1 MAGEIT
7 EGASIWRLCTSTHH
21 PPAMASPALIPGS
34 MLSTDGALIADGV
47 LIAAGPSY
55 DGASPS
61 ARGYASSAHMYA
73 SPSARGDAC
82 LHAQLAAATLTDDA
96 ILALLACAEHTEEG
110 EETTAR
116 GWCVVA

>member
-1 MAGEIT
+1 
-7 EGASIWRLCTSTHH
+7 
-21 PPAMASPALIPGS
+21 MASPALIPGS
-34 MLSTDGALIADGV
+34 ILSTDGV
-47 LIAAGPSY
+47 LIADGPSC

-61 ARGYASSAHMYA
+61 ARSYASSAHMYA

-96 ILALLACAEHTEEG
+96 VLALLASAEHTQEG